1 MSIKVLKTT
10 FTASSED
17 IDRLF
22 ACNRISAMI
31 WNETLRLAK
40 EYSLSN
46 GGKWAGKS
54 YLQEQTKNRYPL
66 QSQSVQ
72 SVVHRYL
79 FARDGARAAISK
91 GYKNKYPWRHK
102 NHYNTRWVD
111 KAFDFDFD
119 KNILSL
125 SLGIWDHKKQK
136 PILVTLPKDTIG
148 KIKELLEK
156 NKNAVSEIELCYNN
170 GLRLHI
176 TYDDGVKA
184 KEKPDAVETAGV
196 DLGEIHSI
204 AACATNGKSVIITG
218 RKIRSINRL
227 RNKMLRSIVKAQAK
241 CKKGSRRW
249 KKLQRK
255 KRYVLSKSRHQ
266 VEYKTHEI
274 TKNFVDWC
282 MENKIGKV
290 YCGDPEGVQRNT
302 SGRKKKNRATAKA
315 RKKIRTRK
323 VAQKLSNWNF
333 GKIKDYLNY
342 KLQRQGI
349 AFEVINE
356 AYSTQTCPICGQ
368 RHKPSGRNYRCSC
381 GYKAH
386 RDVHGAHNIMSL
398 GMLGHFEKICD
409 FEKQM
414 PKYLRLTA

>member
-46 GGKWAGKS
+46 GSKWAGKS

-111 KAFDFDFD
+111 KAFDFDFI

-136 PILVTLPKDTIG
+136 PILVMLPKDTVG
-148 KIKELLEK
+148 KLKELLEK
-156 NKNAVSEIELCYNN
+156 NKNAKTMPIVIGFFATVKEWLLDNT
-170 GLRLHI
+170 LR
-176 TYDDGVKA
+176 T
-184 KEKPDAVETAGV
+184 
-196 DLGEIHSI
+196 
-204 AACATNGKSVIITG
+204 
-218 RKIRSINRL
+218 
-227 RNKMLRSIVKAQAK
+227 
-241 CKKGSRRW
+241 
-249 KKLQRK
+249 
-255 KRYVLSKSRHQ
+255 
-266 VEYKTHEI
+266 
-274 TKNFVDWC
+274 
-282 MENKIGKV
+282 
-290 YCGDPEGVQRNT
+290 
-302 SGRKKKNRATAKA
+302 
-315 RKKIRTRK
+315 
-323 VAQKLSNWNF
+323 
-333 GKIKDYLNY
+333 
-342 KLQRQGI
+342 
-349 AFEVINE
+349 VINNHHHHHL
-356 AYSTQTCPICGQ
+356 AI
-368 RHKPSGRNYRCSC
+368 NYI
-381 GYKAH
+381 ATE
-386 RDVHGAHNIMSL
+386 I
-398 GMLGHFEKICD
+398 
-409 FEKQM
+409 
-414 PKYLRLTA
+414 

>member
-111 KAFDFDFD
+111 KAFDFDFI

-136 PILVTLPKDTIG
+136 PILVMLPKDTVG
-148 KIKELLEK
+148 KLKELLEK

-184 KEKPDAVETAGV
+184 EEKLNDIGNMF
-196 DLGEIHSI
+196 GGI
-204 AACATNGKSVIITG
+204 
-218 RKIRSINRL
+218 RKNLTYCIN
-227 RNKMLRSIVKAQAK
+227 
-241 CKKGSRRW
+241 
-249 KKLQRK
+249 
-255 KRYVLSKSRHQ
+255 
-266 VEYKTHEI
+266 I
-274 TKNFVDWC
+274 TKAPNITKAIKAKSSNNICFSC
-282 MENKIGKV
+282 YEKNSSFPYNYNNECNCKSKL
-290 YCGDPEGVQRNT
+290 NT
-302 SGRKKKNRATAKA
+302 
-315 RKKIRTRK
+315 
-323 VAQKLSNWNF
+323 LF
-333 GKIKDYLNY
+333 HYYFFFL
-342 KLQRQGI
+342 
-349 AFEVINE
+349 
-356 AYSTQTCPICGQ
+356 
-368 RHKPSGRNYRCSC
+368 
-381 GYKAH
+381 
-386 RDVHGAHNIMSL
+386 
-398 GMLGHFEKICD
+398 
-409 FEKQM
+409 
-414 PKYLRLTA
+414 